1 VPNPPNITNITPP
14 RVAII
19 DERTGAVSREWYR
32 FFYNLF
38 YATGGTTSGAVPVDR
53 GGTGSTTRPAN
64 GQLLIGNSVG
74 GVYNVADLGTGPGIS
89 KTVGNG
95 SLSIENTGVLSN
107 IAGSGIAVDHP
118 TGDVTISNTGVLSF
132 SADSTGLTP
141 ATATTGAVTLGGVL
155 NETHGGTNQSA
166 YATGDLL
173 YASAANTLSKF
184 NKPSATAIMTMN
196 GAGVPAWK
204 IPKYGSFHDTG
215 TQTAAANTPTAVIYG
230 STDYSNGVTIGSPT
244 SHVVVDTA
252 GLYNIQFS
260 LQLNNNNATIDNT
273 IVWLKVNGNNIANTA
288 SWAAI
293 PGKHAASDGYLILS
307 LNIFYQFAAND
318 YFELIWMTVNGTTSI
333 ITLPASTVAPVYPAS
348 PGVILTVSDN
358 IAA

>member
-1 VPNPPNITNITPP
+1 MPNSPNITQIIPP
-14 RVAII
+14 RVPLI
-19 DERTGAVSREWYR
+19 DQRTGEISREWYR
-32 FFYNLF
+32 YFYNLY
-38 YATGGTTSGAVPVDR
+38 YATGGTNGGAVPTDR
-53 GGTGSTTRPAN
+53 GGTGTTTLPTD
-64 GQLLIGNSVG
+64 GQLLIGNSVTQA
-74 GVYNVADLGTGPGIS
+74 YNVADLGTGPGIAAS
-89 KTVGNG
+89 VGHG
-95 SLSIENTGVLSN
+95 TLEIE
-107 IAGSGIAVDHP
+107 
-118 TGDVTISNTGVLSF
+118 NTGVLSF
-132 SADSTGLTP
+132 SANSTGLTP

-173 YASAANTLSKF
+173 YASTTNTLSKF

-293 PGKHAASDGYLILS
+293 PGKHAGSDGYLILS

>member
-1 VPNPPNITNITPP
+1 MPNITQITPP
-14 RVAII
+14 RVPII
-19 DERTGAVSREWYR
+19 DERTGYMTREWYR
-32 FFYNLF
+32 YFYNLY
-38 YATGGTTSGAVPVDR
+38 YATGGTTGGAIPVDR
-53 GGTGSTTRPAN
+53 GGTGTTTPPTD
-64 GQLLIGNSVG
+64 GQLLIGNETLNAYTVSS
-74 GVYNVADLGTGPGIS
+74 LGTGAGIA
-89 KTVGNG
+89 KTVGPG
-95 SLSIENTGVLSN
+95 TLSIENTGVLSN

-132 SADSTGLTP
+132 SGDITGLTP
-141 ATATTGAVTLGGVL
+141 AAATTGAVTLGGVL
-155 NETHGGTNQSA
+155 NETHGGTNQST

-184 NKPSATAIMTMN
+184 NKPSATAIMTMSS
-196 GAGVPAWK
+196 AGVPAWK
-204 IPKYGSFHDTG
+204 VPKYGSFHDTG
-215 TQTAAANTPTAVIYG
+215 TQTAAANTPTSVTYG
-230 STDYSNGVTIGSPT
+230 STDYSNGVTIGSPA

-260 LQLNNNNATIDNT
+260 LQLSNNNATIDN
-273 IVWLKVNGNNIANTA
+273 IVVWLKVNGNNIANTA

-293 PGKHAASDGYLILS
+293 PGKHAGSDGYLILS

>member
-1 VPNPPNITNITPP
+1 MPDITQIAPP
-14 RVAII
+14 RVPII
-19 DERTGAVSREWYR
+19 DERTGYMTREWYR
-32 FFYNLF
+32 YFYNLY
-38 YATGGTTSGAVPVDR
+38 YATGGTTGGAAPTDR
-53 GGTGSTTRPAN
+53 GGTGTTTLPTD
-64 GQLLIGNSVG
+64 GQLLIGNSVTQA
-74 GVYNVADLGTGPGIS
+74 YNVADLGTGPGIA

-95 SLSIENTGVLSN
+95 TLEIE
-107 IAGSGIAVDHP
+107 
-118 TGDVTISNTGVLSF
+118 NTGVLSF

-173 YASAANTLSKF
+173 YASATNTLSKF

-230 STDYSNGVTIGSPT
+230 STNYSNGVTIGSPT

-260 LQLNNNNATIDNT
+260 LQLSNNNATIDNT

-293 PGKHAASDGYLILS
+293 PGKHAGSDGYLILS

-333 ITLPASTVAPVYPAS
+333 ITLPASTVAPIYPAS